1 MDNKQQ
7 KYRSIDSLYFDFDIE
22 VNFIKRIEFA
32 AVPTDTGEN
41 GSEIVMYF
49 KERYYEKY
57 DIFKIDKTR
66 QQCMVVERPVRK
78 SDDLWEYVVRLI
90 DNDYSSL
97 LDISGCQ
104 VGDTT
109 RFQSNAMPEMHEE
122 GYIKY
127 QSNIE
132 KHRGYITT
140 HRVDVSY
147 SALFAAM
154 EDQFIS
160 IAEGKDNGHL
170 KETLYKMNKKEK
182 DLLNSFLEVRNNGLL
197 FNKTNVDKNGKSTIV
212 DPDTGRPIYI
222 GDGVIP
228 QVERFASKYAFNNF
242 TIQVFQAAMSAM
254 AEKAEQPTGNH
265 WIFICNERMWSLV
278 QNVLGEYL
286 SRFKPN
292 TAYMYSKA
300 KNGYL
305 DVGATF
311 QSYEFGGNSIMFK
324 VDRTFSREYGME
336 KGYALMLDL
345 TADKS
350 TGEPALQM
358 FTLKG
363 GDFIT
368 NRFPGVGGLDGL
380 SSGVVSSAVAA
391 NKLINWGYSGVGVF
405 SPYRSFILEEI

>member
-1 MDNKQQ
+1 M
-7 KYRSIDSLYFDFDIE
+7 
-22 VNFIKRIEFA
+22 
-32 AVPTDTGEN
+32 
-41 GSEIVMYF
+41 
-49 KERYYEKY
+49 
-57 DIFKIDKTR
+57 
-66 QQCMVVERPVRK
+66 
-78 SDDLWEYVVRLI
+78 
-90 DNDYSSL
+90 
-97 LDISGCQ
+97 
-104 VGDTT
+104 
-109 RFQSNAMPEMHEE
+109 
-122 GYIKY
+122 
-127 QSNIE
+127 
-132 KHRGYITT
+132 RGYITT

-197 FNKTNVDKNGKSTIV
+197 FNKTNVDKNGKATIV
-212 DPDTGRPIYI
+212 DPDTGRPVYI

-292 TAYMYSKA
+292 TAYIYSKA

-350 TGEPALQM
+350 TGEPAMQM

-391 NKLINWGYSGVGVF
+391 NKLN
-405 SPYRSFILEEI
+405 